1 MPPRRA
7 FERARRLSATRGH
20 LRARP
25 SASAWLSLSSISAR
39 RAQWAEHYNWRMR
52 RGQAHSALVRVGAAG
67 GVHARAE
74 HAAGA
79 AKGWQALRGTTPP
92 STGRSDASRARHRG
106 GSLDRVAGAIRPIA
120 HKNRRT
126 RINPETCNLRRIY
139 VFAFKCSIH
148 FRLR

>member
-79 AKGWQALRGTTPP
+79 AKGWQALRGATPP

-106 GSLDRVAGAIRPIA
+106 GRRDHGNGAFHSIVPE
-120 HKNRRT
+120 NRRT
-126 RINPETCNLRRIY
+126 RINPETYNLRRVY
-139 VFAFKCSIH
+139 GE
-148 FRLR
+148 L

>member
-7 FERARRLSATRGH
+7 FERARRLTATRSH

-25 SASAWLSLSSISAR
+25 SASAWLSPSSISAR

-74 HAAGA
+74 QQPAQQRAGKRYGGPHPQARVAAMRAERATAAGRLTA
-79 AKGWQALRGTTPP
+79 SMEQSAPVHAKTVELGLIPK
-92 STGRSDASRARHRG
+92 
-106 GSLDRVAGAIRPIA
+106 LAIYG
-120 HKNRRT
+120 
-126 RINPETCNLRRIY
+126 EFTCLLLNVRYI
-139 VFAFKCSIH
+139 FD
-148 FRLR
+148 